1 MSLTRKAYERI
12 RNAIVYGDL
21 EFGAQLSET
30 QIAKTLSMSKAPV
43 RAAFMELRDK
53 GLVNIVPQSGTYV
66 FSPTSDDVRA
76 LSHLR
81 ALLEDEALREAMRR
95 NPEQLL
101 RRMDEALAKMKR
113 ALANKDYEA
122 YGLADNSYHLA
133 IIEESGNRYLMNA
146 YLLGSAALEALRVR
160 LQKGGNF
167 RDRSY
172 GEHSDMI
179 KLLRTGKIAEAAEIL
194 HTHIVII
201 NDRLDLLHLRPD
213 VEPQEERTENQIGA
227 RRDSAATAAPRRRA
241 ARDRNAA
248 R

>member
-1 MSLTRKAYERI
+1 MSLTRKAYDRI

-30 QIAKTLSMSKAPV
+30 QIAKTLGMSKAPV

-76 LSHLR
+76 LSRLR
-81 ALLEDEALREAMRR
+81 ALLEDEALREAMKR
-95 NPEQLL
+95 NPEHLL

-113 ALANKDYEA
+113 ALAGKDYEA

-179 KLLRTGKIAEAAEIL
+179 KLLRAGKIAEAAEML
-194 HTHIVII
+194 RTHIVVI

-213 VEPQEERTENQIGA
+213 GESHEEHAEGHIGA
-227 RRDSAATAAPRRRA
+227 RRENAAAPRRRA
-241 ARDRNAA
+241 AH
-248 R
+248 